1 MSAIFGTASAKG
13 FIDKGHPMFAGY
25 MRLFILPG

>member
-13 FIDKGHPMFAGY
+13 FIDKGRAMFTGY
-25 MRLFILPG
+25 MRLLILPG